1 MGTSFFP
8 APETAMGNRLDY
20 TYRRLVNILGPDR
33 VSRSHFETFLY
44 SHDFAAI
51 PKIAAV
57 QFKFEPDFVVLPRT
71 TEEVVRLVRF
81 EGENLLPL
89 VPRGGGTGLY
99 GGSVPNRGGILVDF
113 RKMNRV
119 IKVDPQTR
127 TMMVEAGA
135 TWQEAYDRAWTA
147 GLFLPVY
154 PYFALGSTIG
164 GWIASGGVG
173 IGAYKYGTSRDILL
187 NAEVVL
193 EDGTTVQTASDR
205 LDLGTA
211 DLNMGSLYW
220 GSEGTLGILTR
231 VTLRLSPRPEEI
243 RPLAYAFP
251 SIEDA
256 VPALRDLAAS
266 PVTPYH
272 VGLVDASHLEFL
284 KAVHWEAPE
293 PSGIVS
299 VTLEG
304 PKDECAEGEKV
315 VDALMRENE
324 GGKLAGETAK
334 ALWGER
340 LYQYPTRRISRGL
353 VICEGIVPLAKFS
366 DALEETREVQRRMGM
381 EVGIHAALVDAN
393 SVAIYPYFLDD
404 ATSPMPPARLGFVVK
419 FRKITMDLG
428 GHPLGVGLFMVFN
441 VPAMHGNA
449 YRYFRPIKEALD
461 PNERLNPGKMHEIR
475 TRFRFPGLRR
485 VPLMIA
491 PIPLR
496 ALGGAKRIASSIRV
510 RDKFQRKYA
519 SRGGKR

>member
-1 MGTSFFP
+1 MRAPLFP
-8 APETAMGNRLDY
+8 ATETAMGNRLDY
-20 TYRRLVNILGPDR
+20 TYRRLVNLLGPDR
-33 VSRSHFETFLY
+33 VSRSRFERFLY

-51 PKIAAV
+51 PKLASF

-71 TEEVVRLVRF
+71 TEEVVRLVQF
-81 EGENLLPL
+81 EGEHLLPL

-99 GGSVPNRGGILVDF
+99 GGSVPNRGGVLVDF

-211 DLNMGSLYW
+211 DLNLGSLYW

>member
-1 MGTSFFP
+1 
-8 APETAMGNRLDY
+8 MGNRLDY
-20 TYRRLVNILGPDR
+20 TYRRLVNILGPER
-33 VSRSHFETFLY
+33 VSRTRLETFLY

-51 PKIAAV
+51 PKLASF

-81 EGENLLPL
+81 ETENLLPL

-119 IKVDPQTR
+119 VKINPEAR
-127 TMMVEAGA
+127 TMTVEAGV
-135 TWQEAYDRAWTA
+135 TWQEAYDRAWNA

-154 PYFALGSTIG
+154 PYFALASTIG

-173 IGAYKYGTSRDILL
+173 VGAYKYGTSRDLLL

-193 EDGTTVQTASDR
+193 EDGSTIQTGSEKV
-205 LDLGTA
+205 DLGA
-211 DLNMGSLYW
+211 ANLNLASLYW
-220 GSEGTLGILTR
+220 GSEGTLGIITR
-231 VTLRLSPRPEEI
+231 ATLRLLPRPEEI
-243 RPLAYAFP
+243 RPLAYSFA
-251 SIEDA
+251 SLEEA

-272 VGLVDASHLEFL
+272 VGLMDTSHLEFL

-293 PSGIVS
+293 PAGLVT

-304 PKDECAEGEKV
+304 PKDECAEGEKI
-315 VDALMRENE
+315 VDALVNEND
-324 GGKLAGETAK
+324 GGKLAAETAK
-334 ALWGER
+334 KLWDER
-340 LYQYPTRRISRGL
+340 LYQYPARRISRGL
-353 VICEGIVPLAKFS
+353 VICEAIVPLAKFS
-366 DALEETREVQRRMGM
+366 DALDQTRTVQRKMGM
-381 EVGIHAALVDAN
+381 EVGIHAALVDTN
-393 SVAIYPYFLDD
+393 SVAMYPYFLDD
-404 ATSPMPPARLGFVVK
+404 ATSPMPPLRLGFVVK
-419 FRKITMDLG
+419 FRKIAMDLG
-428 GHPLGVGLFMVFN
+428 GHPLGVGLFMVFD

-449 YRYFRPIKEALD
+449 HRYFRPIKEALD

-485 VPLMIA
+485 MPLVIA

-496 ALGGAKRIASSIRV
+496 ILGGLKSIIPGALGGQDRFR
-510 RDKFQRKYA
+510 RKYQ